1 MCLYAFRVIAQT
13 AGQPEI
19 ALVISTTFGSGNN
32 MLDFQNLH
40 RVTLVSQ
47 TVPTT
52 IFSSNTD
59 SQTAFFGNLS
69 RGHGWSGGI
78 KPRLTAS
85 AKA

>member
-1 MCLYAFRVIAQT
+1 MRLHTFGVITHA

-19 ALVISTTFGSGNN
+19 ALVISATFGSGNN

-59 SQTAFFGNLS
+59 SRTESFRNLS